1 MSRFPT
7 DLPKPTSE
15 PWWQTIS
22 LADLDHATSVI
33 EQFTLESKRSPAV
46 SREAFARAMA
56 LQMLCVDEG
65 IYDQVIDRADAI
77 SEGYR
82 PELRPDGDSR
92 KHEAFGKWLDRS
104 EDIGRGLLRCAE
116 LLPEAVRAERGD
128 ALMEFLRRIE
138 DHIEAH
144 LEFLFHRRAVPFKPR
159 SRESPKAP

>member
-1 MSRFPT
+1 M
-7 DLPKPTSE
+7 
-15 PWWQTIS
+15 
-22 LADLDHATSVI
+22 
-33 EQFTLESKRSPAV
+33 
-46 SREAFARAMA
+46 SREAFARATA

-65 IYDQVIDRADAI
+65 IFDQVIDRADAI

-92 KHEAFGKWLDRS
+92 KRKAFGKWLDRS

-116 LLPEAVRAERGD
+116 LLPEALRAKKGD

-144 LEFLFHRRAVPFKPR
+144 LQFLFHRRAVPFNPR
-159 SRESPKAP
+159 PRGSPKAS

>member
-1 MSRFPT
+1 MTRFPT
-7 DLPKPTSE
+7 DLPKSTSE

-22 LADLDHATSVI
+22 LADLDHATSII
-33 EQFTLESKRSPAV
+33 EQFTLESKKSQDV

-65 IYDQVIDRADAI
+65 IFDQVIDRADAI

-92 KHEAFGKWLDRS
+92 KVKAFGKWLDRS

-116 LLPEAVRAERGD
+116 LLPEALRAKKGD

-144 LEFLFHRRAVPFKPR
+144 LELLFHRRAVPFKPR
-159 SRESPKAP
+159 PRGSRKAP